1 MEKKKTGKKKEKH
14 VIGHQSGSELCLYDE
29 KNKTKHIISNI
40 KIERKSAE
48 YSQLKRKKR
57 KKRRGKKRRGV
68 FFLYVDSSKRAC
80 VQLEERS
87 IKRPCLN

>member
-1 MEKKKTGKKKEKH
+1 MKLWEKKNRKKKEKH

-57 KKRRGKKRRGV
+57 KKKTTRKKE
-68 FFLYVDSSKRAC
+68 KRSLFP
-80 VQLEERS
+80 VR
-87 IKRPCLN
+87 

>member
-1 MEKKKTGKKKEKH
+1 MEKKQEKKEKH

-40 KIERKSAE
+40 KRERKSAE
-48 YSQLKRKKR
+48 YSQLKRKK
-57 KKRRGKKRRGV
+57 KRRGKNRGGD
-68 FFLYVDSSKRAC
+68 FFLYVDSSKRAW

>member
-1 MEKKKTGKKKEKH
+1 MGKKKNRKKKKEKH

-48 YSQLKRKKR
+48 YSQLKRKKKKTTR
-57 KKRRGKKRRGV
+57 KKEKRSLFPVR
-68 FFLYVDSSKRAC
+68 
-80 VQLEERS
+80 
-87 IKRPCLN
+87 